1 MKASFI
7 FKASNGARVYS
18 SVVGH
23 LPDMVETL
31 VSTPNLRKKDPSW
44 AVPVLHLLTVNSFL
58 FA

>member
-1 MKASFI
+1 MKTSFI
-7 FKASNGARVYS
+7 FKASNGAGVYS
-18 SVVGH
+18 FVVGH

-44 AVPVLHLLTVNSFL
+44 AVSVLHLLTVKSSL